1 MFVRKKNVNGRE
13 YYYLVES
20 TRIADNKWKKIERY
34 IGLNPPSA
42 KDVTAF
48 GKEFNKV
55 ALFFAQNNKTLDEIQ
70 TKYQNKIKQAAT
82 DELYQL
88 ENEIITQFTY
98 DTNRIEGS
106 TLSYKDTKMLLE
118 EGISPKEKPIR
129 DIKEAENHKQAFLY
143 MKQQLK
149 GDISK
154 EFILELHRL
163 LKNTVTEDAGK
174 FRTGQV
180 RVGTLIPISAKLLET
195 ELDNLLDWYHNN
207 KNNLH
212 PLETASEFH
221 SVFERLHPFFDGNGR
236 VGRLLLN
243 YILLKNKYP
252 LLIVQNKNKRRY
264 YTALKK
270 ADDGNI
276 LPMLKYLLFELQEQA
291 KNW

>member
-42 KDVTAF
+42 KDVAAF
-48 GKEFNKV
+48 GKEFNKI
-55 ALFFAQNNKTLDEIQ
+55 ALFFAQNNKTLEEIQ
-70 TKYQNKIKQAAT
+70 TKYQNKIKKATT

-174 FRTGQV
+174 LRTGQV
-180 RVGTLIPISAKLLET
+180 RVGTLIPINAKLLET
-195 ELDNLLDWYHNN
+195 ERDNLL
-207 KNNLH
+207 
-212 PLETASEFH
+212 
-221 SVFERLHPFFDGNGR
+221 
-236 VGRLLLN
+236 
-243 YILLKNKYP
+243 
-252 LLIVQNKNKRRY
+252 
-264 YTALKK
+264 
-270 ADDGNI
+270 
-276 LPMLKYLLFELQEQA
+276 
-291 KNW
+291 